1 MEEMGSRSSTELL
14 QLPVR
19 LHGIQLGWPVD
30 ILLDPD
36 ESRAL
41 GFVVLCGDEVE
52 RFLVFAAGDVRE
64 DEIALDS
71 ALLLLEDVDF
81 YRARGRSVR
90 ALLGSEVGGGV
101 LTDLLLTDDGSVTG
115 LD

>member
-1 MEEMGSRSSTELL
+1 MGSRSSTELL

-19 LHGIQLGWPVD
+19 LHGIQLGRPVD

-41 GFVVLCGDEVE
+41 GFVVRCRDEVE
-52 RFLVFAAGDVRE
+52 RFLVFGAGEIHE
-64 DEIALDS
+64 DEIALGS
-71 ALLLLEDVDF
+71 ALLLLEDVEF
-81 YRARGRSVR
+81 YRTRGRSVR
-90 ALLGSEVGGGV
+90 ALLGSEVEGAV
-101 LTDLLLTDDGSVTG
+101 LTDLLLADDGEVTG